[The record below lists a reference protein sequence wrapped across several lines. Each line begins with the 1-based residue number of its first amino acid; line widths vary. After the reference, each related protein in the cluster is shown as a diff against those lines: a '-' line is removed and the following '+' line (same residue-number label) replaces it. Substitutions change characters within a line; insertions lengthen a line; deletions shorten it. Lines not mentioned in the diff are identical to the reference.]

1 MTSTHLKTCHA
12 CGVEYSEIARMYSEF
27 VRCHGTNE
35 FWLQLI
41 DAAAGVMAAR
51 ERLAETLSCS
61 DGEYVAVLARLEILL
76 DMAIRGVERDGP
88 MRPEQDAWVH
98 PGLAIALLIVE
109 ASKWA
114 RNVTDILSVWSAAL
128 KRRKGVRSAFDD
140 SFVQP
145 FKQSFIFH
153 LRYKKSC
160 TNGKSFFCHT
170 YFYAL

>member
-1 MTSTHLKTCHA
+1 MTSTQVKTCHA

-27 VRCHGTNE
+27 VRCHGANE
-35 FWLQLI
+35 LWLQLI

-51 ERLAETLSCS
+51 ERLAETLSCT
-61 DGEYVAVLARLEILL
+61 DEEYVAVLARLEIML
-76 DMAIRGVERDGP
+76 DMAIRGLERDDP

-128 KRRKGVRSAFDD
+128 NARQALDRLILPWDGMMAEARRSVAVELRLCRTCQVRAGRRE
-140 SFVQP
+140 
-145 FKQSFIFH
+145 
-153 LRYKKSC
+153 L
-160 TNGKSFFCHT
+160 
-170 YFYAL
+170 